1 MGPTAPRFTQV
12 TFTDARMR
20 LATIDIG
27 TNTTLMLVAEKTA
40 DGTIAPL
47 LERAE
52 ITRLGRGIG
61 GDGQLQPQNIERT
74 LEALRDYAEQ
84 ARGLAAPIVAIGTEG
99 LRRAPNAQVFLQ
111 AANDILGTP
120 VEVITGDREAT
131 LTFLAAARS
140 FPDATAGNCVVVDI
154 GGGSTEIIA
163 AAAGQI
169 TLRQSLPLGSVRL
182 TEAFVSH
189 DPPTADETQALQKA
203 VAQQLVSISLPNN
216 AVMMGAAGTVTTLAA
231 MALGLKT
238 YDPAQVH
245 GFRLSQQ
252 ALQQQLHRLAG
263 ATQTEREVMAGL
275 DPRRA
280 DVIFA
285 GACLLQ
291 ALMHHAGVQELLV
304 SDRGIRW
311 GLLFEQ
317 LG

>member
-1 MGPTAPRFTQV
+1 
-12 TFTDARMR
+12 MR

-40 DGTIAPL
+40 DGTFVPL
-47 LERAE
+47 LEHAE

-61 GDGQLQPQNIERT
+61 GNGQLQPQNIERT
-74 LEALRDYAEQ
+74 LEVLRDYAAQ
-84 ARGLAAPIVAIGTEG
+84 ARRFAAPIAAIGTEG

-111 AANDILGTP
+111 AAHDILGTP

-140 FPDATAGNCVVVDI
+140 FPRDTAGKCVVIDI

-182 TEAFVSH
+182 TEAFVAS
-189 DPPTADETQALQKA
+189 DPPTANETLALQQA
-203 VAQQLVSISLPNN
+203 VAQELVSISLPHN
-216 AVMMGAAGTVTTLAA
+216 ATMVGAAGTVTTLAA

-238 YDPAQVH
+238 YDPTQVH
-245 GFRLSQQ
+245 GFKLRLESLDQQ
-252 ALQQQLHRLAG
+252 VNRLARS
-263 ATQTEREVMAGL
+263 TQSEREAMAGL

-291 ALMHHAGVQELLV
+291 ALMRHAGVEEILV

-311 GLLFEQ
+311 GLLFDK